1 MADYRRTRGSTGRS
15 DRDFSRT
22 GRGDTRYGHDN
33 YGSSGGARRSVNRR
47 ETGSLIASDKVEG
60 TPVYDPDGERLGTI
74 ENFMVGKRSGRV
86 EYAVLS
92 FGGFLGIGERHFPI
106 PWDELS
112 YDEDEGGYIVSM
124 TERDLEEAPSH
135 RAGQNIDYGRGY
147 GADVRHYYGHH

>member
-1 MADYRRTRGSTGRS
+1 
-15 DRDFSRT
+15 
-22 GRGDTRYGHDN
+22 
-33 YGSSGGARRSVNRR
+33 
-47 ETGSLIASDKVEG
+47 
-60 TPVYDPDGERLGTI
+60 
-74 ENFMVGKRSGRV
+74 MVGKRSGRV

>member
-1 MADYRRTRGSTGRS
+1 MADYRRTRGRN
-15 DRDFSRT
+15 DRDFNRT
-22 GRGDTRYGHDN
+22 GRGENRYGRN
-33 YGSSGGARRSVNRR
+33 NFGSSGGDRHSVNRR
-47 ETGSLIASDKVEG
+47 ETGGLIASDKVEG

>member
-1 MADYRRTRGSTGRS
+1 MAQYRRDRAFGVSSDRNEYRNNRRGGRS
-15 DRDFSRT
+15 TRSGFRNDR
-22 GRGDTRYGHDN
+22 H
-33 YGSSGGARRSVNRR
+33 SVNRR
-47 ETGSLIASDKVEG
+47 ETGGLIASDKVEG

-106 PWDELS
+106 PWDELD
-112 YDEDEGGYIVSM
+112 YDEDENGYIVNI

-135 RAGQNIDYGRGY
+135 RAGEQIDYGRGY
-147 GADVRHYYGHH
+147 GSDVRHYYGRH